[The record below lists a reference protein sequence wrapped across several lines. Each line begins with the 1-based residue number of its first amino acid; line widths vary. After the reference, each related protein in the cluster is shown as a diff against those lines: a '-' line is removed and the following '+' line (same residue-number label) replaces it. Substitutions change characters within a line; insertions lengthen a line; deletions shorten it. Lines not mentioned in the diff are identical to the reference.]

1 MVTEAIFPSGRVR
14 APTRGLP
21 VSPTRS
27 PFTGETPPGA
37 DNAHLISVFPQTPR
51 VDSGSFGRH
60 RVERQLHPSFGSGAV
75 SQGLP
80 SETGTSVPATTLIRG
95 RYVVS
100 DRQPRLTPGSPLE
113 AFHRTSLRR
122 CPRTSLRRSPDLRL
136 PTVGHRSPL
145 RRNARKPLRRNAL
158 IAAHLQVSGSRPAVL
173 LRQAPLA

>member
-60 RVERQLHPSFGSGAV
+60 RVERQLRPSFGSGAV

-80 SETGTSVPATTLIRG
+80 SESGTSVPATTLIRG

-113 AFHRTSLRR
+113 AFH
-122 CPRTSLRRSPDLRL
+122 RTSLRRSPDLRL